1 MIEYHYETKFQ
12 IGNQI
17 KFTDWI
23 SRVVASEDGSVKQ
36 LDYIFCSD
44 SYLLEV
50 NKKYLNH
57 DTLTDIITFDYSD
70 GKRIGGDLFISID
83 RVKENAKIFKSEFE
97 KELLRVMAHGV
108 LHLFGYRD
116 KTEVEKDQMRSKEDE
131 KIKLFHVEQ

>member
-1 MIEYHYETKFQ
+1 MIEYHYETEFQ